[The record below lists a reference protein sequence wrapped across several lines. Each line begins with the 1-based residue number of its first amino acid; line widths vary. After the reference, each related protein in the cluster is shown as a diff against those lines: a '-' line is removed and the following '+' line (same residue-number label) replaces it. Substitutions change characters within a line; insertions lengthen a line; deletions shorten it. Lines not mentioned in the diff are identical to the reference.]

1 MILNERQLEILEK
14 LQTKKVCAVREL
26 NNDIDASSAT
36 IFRDLKKLENSG
48 HVSREHGSVILIEN
62 RKPEHNIDNRLAK
75 NKEKKIE
82 IAKKAIEFIDDE
94 TSIFLDH
101 SSTCAYL
108 ARTIITKRFRHMVL
122 VTNSILIASELQG
135 KHNIDIILAGGD
147 VQHSWS
153 ATKGSHALDIISRFN
168 FDQTFISCGMF
179 SVERGARTNYSFVAE
194 ITKMACE
201 SALSVNLLVD
211 SSKFMKAGAFLIRK
225 TSALNRVITD
235 HNLDPKVVEI
245 FDKLDTTLII

>member
-1 MILNERQLEILEK
+1 MNLNERQEAILEELRTRK
-14 LQTKKVCAVREL
+14 ICTVREL
-26 NNDIDASSAT
+26 NNGIDASNAT
-36 IFRDLKKLENSG
+36 IQRDLKKLEDFG
-48 HVSREHGSVILIEN
+48 HISRVHGSVVLNET
-62 RKPEHNIDNRLAK
+62 RKPEHNIDNRLVK

-82 IAKKAIEFIDDE
+82 IAKKAVEFIEDE

-108 ARTIITKRFRHMVL
+108 ARAISSKSYRHIVL
-122 VTNSILIASELQG
+122 VTNSLLIANELQG
-135 KHNIDIILAGGD
+135 KRYIDLILAGGD

-153 ATKGSHALDIISRFN
+153 ATKGPHALDIISKFN

-194 ITKMACE
+194 ITKKACE
-201 SALSVNLLVD
+201 SALEVNLLVD

-225 TSALNRVITD
+225 TSALNRIVTD
-235 HNLDPKVVEI
+235 QDLNPKIIDI
-245 FDKLDTTLII
+245 FKKLDTKLII